1 MLVRFPWRRSMLG
14 DGEPSARE
22 ESKTTLSLQGM
33 ASDLKVTWAKR
44 HWQAKMQI
52 VEAPTLRLNQ
62 GDTLNLDVLDRIEDD
77 DKDAKKMKMKMS
89 SAAGKTC
96 GDGG

>member
-52 VEAPTLRLNQ
+52 VVLSLR
-62 GDTLNLDVLDRIEDD
+62 NLILGNVKEPDMGLQSWWLLAIIFGCSVLSFAQSDCPARP
-77 DKDAKKMKMKMS
+77 A
-89 SAAGKTC
+89 
-96 GDGG
+96 